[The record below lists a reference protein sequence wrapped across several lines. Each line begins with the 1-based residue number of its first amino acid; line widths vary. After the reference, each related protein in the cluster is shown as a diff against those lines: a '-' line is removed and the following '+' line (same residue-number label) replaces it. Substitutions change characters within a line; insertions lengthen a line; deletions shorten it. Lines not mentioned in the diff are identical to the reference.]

1 MKKENKENVEK
12 AKEEILSKA
21 TEKEKSNSEKEIS
34 KGAKKEEV
42 KAKPK
47 EKEIPAKEKTM
58 QKAIPESSAVSTTV
72 KFNDVFLHPLVS
84 EKAVDMIEKENK
96 ITFIV
101 KKDADKALVKKLFE
115 EEFKVKVDS
124 TNIINDMKGRKKAII
139 KVNKQYKAS
148 DIAMK
153 LGII

>member
-21 TEKEKSNSEKEIS
+21 TEKEIS

-58 QKAIPESSAVSTTV
+58 QEAIPESSAVSTAV

-115 EEFKVKVDS
+115 EEFKVKVDRA
-124 TNIINDMKGRKKAII
+124 NIINDMKGRKKAII

-153 LGII
+153 LGIL